1 MRYYWFN
8 REEMLQK
15 GEEKYHNCGGKAK
28 SAEYYIANKDVSK
41 EKAKNRYRNQS
52 EEEKDAKKRY
62 SRDRYKKI
70 KEKLGGKL

>member
-1 MRYYWFN
+1 
-8 REEMLQK
+8 MLQK
-15 GEEKYHNCGGKAK
+15 GEEKYHNCGGKANA
-28 SAEYYIANKDVSK
+28 AEYYIANKDVSK
-41 EKAKNRYRNQS
+41 EKAKNRYRNLS